1 MNHFWV
7 LNLLQGSTNIL
18 YVNIKIV
25 NKKQLGLFAMNILV
39 NAGKKFEIF
48 EQ

>member
-1 MNHFWV
+1 MIRGYFI
-7 LNLLQGSTNIL
+7 LLPMGIG
-18 YVNIKIV
+18 VNIKIV